1 MAQHTIRNHAL
12 AGAFILVMFVAGL
25 AIVVLVSGQ
34 QSWFQAKQNVLIH
47 MDTAP
52 NLKAGSPV
60 LLAGFPVGR
69 VLEVR
74 IVEMPCP
81 VEEKPRRACYGVEA
95 VTELPSKYPLHK
107 DAKITFESSLVG
119 SSAALDILDV
129 GHADPLGPG
138 EAIVVTN
145 PSMLAA
151 AAEALGI
158 GDKERENV
166 SKALKNIQEV
176 TDQVNKALPPIVEN
190 VKVTAENLKDS
201 TAKAKNA
208 LDEVNGILDD
218 NRKNLADTVANAKS
232 VSAKIDKDSDKI
244 LANTKDATGE
254 IKDIL
259 DENRKDIH
267 EAVAHVNSVA
277 DKVDKDIDHII
288 TNVKA
293 GADDLKD
300 TLANLKIMSGDTK
313 DVVVWN
319 KGNLNKTLQNF
330 KDTSEHLKALAQE
343 VRRAPWRLFATPDK
357 KEVESLN
364 LYDAAR
370 AFATAATDLE
380 GISDTLKVM
389 MEAKE
394 KGIPVD
400 PAVVQGM
407 TDRLQDTFNHY
418 QEAEEALWK
427 EFDRVQK

>member
-1 MAQHTIRNHAL
+1 MPPHAARNHAI
-12 AGAFILVMFVAGL
+12 AGAFILLMLAALL
-25 AIVVLVSGQ
+25 AITVLVSGQ
-34 QSWFQAKQNVLIH
+34 QTWFQAKQNVLIH

-81 VEEKPRRACYGVEA
+81 PGQKSLRSCYGVEA
-95 VTELPSKYPLHK
+95 LTELPAKYALHK
-107 DAKITFESSLVG
+107 DAKILFESSLVG

-129 GHADPLGPG
+129 GQGEKLGPTDS
-138 EAIVVTN
+138 IYVSN
-145 PSMLAA
+145 PSMLTAV
-151 AAEALGI
+151 AEALGI

-166 SKALKNIQEV
+166 SKTLEHIEKT
-176 TDQVNKALPPIVEN
+176 TDQINKALPPIVED
-190 VKVTAENLKDS
+190 VKVTAGNLKDA

-218 NRKNLADTVANAKS
+218 NRKNVADTVANVKS
-232 VSAKIDKDSDKI
+232 VTAKIDKDGEAI
-244 LANTKDATGE
+244 LTNTKNASGKFE
-254 IKDIL
+254 AIL
-259 DENRKDIH
+259 DENRKDIR
-267 EAVAHVNSVA
+267 EALAHSNSIV
-277 DKVDKDIDHII
+277 DKVDKDVDHII
-288 TNVKA
+288 TNVRA
-293 GADDLKD
+293 GSDDLKE
-300 TLANLKIMSGDTK
+300 TLANLRTMSGDTK

-319 KGNLNKTLQNF
+319 KGNLNKAIMNF
-330 KDTSEHLKALAQE
+330 AATSEHLKALAQE

-380 GISDTLKVM
+380 GISDTLRVM

-394 KGIPVD
+394 KGIAVD
-400 PAVVQGM
+400 AAVIQGM